1 MMCFFKKK
9 EGKIYFNLFL
19 CLLQPCLMLYIFLFS
34 PDSLFVTNALLI
46 FLCVEVLLGILTL
59 TMAIVN
65 FSTRHEI
72 YNPSVKQEVANEDSH

>member
-1 MMCFFKKK
+1 MLGGAIMRFFKKK

-34 PDSLFVTNALLI
+34 PDSLFATNALLI

-59 TMAIVN
+59 TMVIVN
-65 FSTRHEI
+65 FSGYEI
-72 YNPSVKQEVANEDSH
+72 YNQSKKRGGS